1 MTRRV
6 ELYLRESAPHAARQ
20 SQLTVLGRLRALAEA
35 AVVDE
40 VTVTTWAH
48 RVDSTEPVPSP
59 ASTTHEAFEEW
70 ASQGGVSLGPAFDS
84 HDCHSAFT
92 GSHYRTTVYPVMCV
106 AVYEDDDLVE
116 VYPHS
121 RNGRSVSVLD
131 GLAMFECPD
140 SAHTTDTTTVP

>member
-6 ELYLRESAPHAARQ
+6 ELYLRESVPHAARQ

-35 AVVDE
+35 GAVDE

-48 RVDSTEPVPSP
+48 RVDDTESVPSP
-59 ASTTHEAFEEW
+59 ARIAYGAFEEW
-70 ASQGGVSLGPAFDS
+70 ASRGGVSLDPAFDS
-84 HDCHSAFT
+84 HDCHSVFT
-92 GSHYRTTVYPVMCV
+92 DSHYRTTVYPVMCV

-121 RNGRSVSVLD
+121 RNGQPVSVLD
-131 GLAMFECPD
+131 GLAMFECQD
-140 SAHTTDTTTVP
+140 GAHPTDAATVP